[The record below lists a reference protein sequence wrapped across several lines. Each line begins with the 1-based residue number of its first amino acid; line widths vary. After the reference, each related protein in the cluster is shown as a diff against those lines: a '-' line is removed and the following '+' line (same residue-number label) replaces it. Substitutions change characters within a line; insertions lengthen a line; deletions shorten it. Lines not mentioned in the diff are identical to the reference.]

1 MYDLALPPLPDTRL
15 PDDVSRLLDGVAVE
29 GAVANAMAQ
38 AWQYSPYL
46 RGLMRVRDD
55 TLRTIATDG
64 VAVALASAVAG
75 LEAEGPP
82 AARMRRAKADIA
94 LVAALADLAGLWPL
108 EQVTRALSDVA
119 DRTLDL
125 AVATA
130 IAERAPGADPA
141 GFSVLALGKLGSHEL
156 NYSSDVDLIFLH
168 DRASL
173 PRRERDDP
181 DEAALRV
188 ARRVVELMQAR
199 DGDGYVFRVDLRL
212 RPSSEATPITLPV
225 EAAESYYQSEALPWE
240 RAAFIRA
247 RACAGDVALGGRFLE
262 AIRPFVWRRSLDYSA
277 IRDIEEISLR
287 IRDHFDEGQE
297 VGPGFDLKR
306 GRGGIREVEF
316 FAQIHQMIFGG
327 REPALRAPATLDAL
341 AALAAAGRI
350 DAADAV
356 QLGDA
361 YRLFR
366 TVEHRIQMRAD
377 EQTHAVPT
385 AAPARAALAKAC
397 GLDGWRALERLLVTA
412 TRAVAKRYDGLIAR
426 TEGDRLPRDAEA
438 LAKGFRAQKLAD
450 PAGLAEMIVR
460 WRSGSYR
467 ALRSPDAQHALEAV
481 MPPLIAALGEQ
492 PDPRTAASRLD
503 AFLEQLPAGVQFLGF
518 LDANPKLIGL
528 LARLLGVTPVLADA
542 LARAPD
548 LFDVLLD
555 PQAFAPLPDGAE
567 LAEDLRLYAGAG
579 HIEDRLDRVRRW
591 TAERRFQIGAQL
603 IEGVTDPLDAATA
616 YAGLADAAF
625 AVLSPAVAE
634 AFAETHGRVG
644 NSELLVL
651 GLGRFGGRAL
661 TARSDLDIVY
671 LFSGD
676 HEAQSDGAKP
686 LPATLYFN
694 RLAQRLTAALS
705 VPTAAG
711 ALYEV
716 DTRLRPSGAQ
726 GLLAVTIDTFTA
738 YQQQEAWT
746 WEHMALT
753 RARVV
758 VGSEQASAATVAA
771 IDATLHMD
779 RDAAT
784 LRTDVIK
791 MRDEMEAHKP
801 GAGLWDVKLGA
812 GGLVDLEFI
821 IHYLQLRD
829 RTAFTPDLREACR
842 ELIAAGELP
851 ATMIDA
857 HDLETRLLVML
868 RLVGPQTGPA
878 SKFTADVGARLAQ
891 STGYADFASLEA
903 GLKLAKAGV
912 LGAWEAAFGTKRRGK

>member
-1 MYDLALPPLPDTRL
+1 MPDLRLPPLPNMRL
-15 PDDVSRLLDGVAVE
+15 PDEVARLLDGTALADPLAAAV
-29 GAVANAMAQ
+29 AQ
-38 AWQYSPYL
+38 AWHYSPYL
-46 RGLMRVRDD
+46 RGLMRTRDE
-55 TLRTIATDG
+55 TLRRLAADG
-64 VAVALASAVAG
+64 PEAAVAAAYAEFAGDAV
-75 LEAEGPP
+75 P

-94 LVAALADLAGLWPL
+94 LVAALADLAGLWSL
-108 EQVTRALSDVA
+108 EQVTGALSDIA

-130 IAERAPGADPA
+130 IAERAPDADPA
-141 GFSVLALGKLGSHEL
+141 GFAVLALGKLGSHEL
-156 NYSSDVDLIFLH
+156 NYSSDVDLIFIH

-188 ARRVVELMQAR
+188 ARRVVELMQVR

-212 RPSSEATPITLPV
+212 RPSSEATPITLPF

-247 RACAGDVALGGRFLE
+247 RACAGDVALGRSFLA

-277 IRDIEEISLR
+277 IRDIEDISLR

-350 DAADAV
+350 DAADAA
-356 QLGDA
+356 QLGEA

-377 EQTHAVPT
+377 EQTHAVPS
-385 AAPARAALAKAC
+385 AAPARTALAKAC
-397 GLDGWRALERLLVTA
+397 GLDGWRSLERLLVAA
-412 TRAVAKRYDGLIAR
+412 TRTVARRYDGLIAR
-426 TEGDRLPRDAEA
+426 SEGDRLPRDADA
-438 LAKGFRAQKLAD
+438 LAKAFKARKFGD
-450 PAGLAEMIVR
+450 PAGLADMVAR
-460 WRSGSYR
+460 WRAGGYR

-481 MPPLIAALGEQ
+481 LPRLIEALGAQ

-518 LDANPKLIGL
+518 LDANPRLIGL

-542 LARAPD
+542 LARTPD

-555 PQAFAPLPDGAE
+555 PEAFAPLPDAAALTAE
-567 LAEDLRLYAGAG
+567 LNAFVGAG
-579 HIEDRLDRVRRW
+579 HLEDRLDRVRRW

-603 IEGVTDPLDAATA
+603 IEGLADPLDAAAA

-625 AVLSPAVAE
+625 AVLSPAVADS
-634 AFAETHGRVG
+634 FAEIHGRIG
-644 NSELLVL
+644 DHELLVL
-651 GLGRFGGRAL
+651 ALGRFGGRAL

-726 GLLAVTIDTFTA
+726 GLLAVTIETFAA
-738 YQQQEAWT
+738 YQQQEAWA

-758 VGSEQASAATVAA
+758 VGSEAAADATRAA
-771 IDATLHMD
+771 IAAALHMD

-784 LRTDVIK
+784 LRADVLR

-829 RTAFTPDLREACR
+829 RIAFTPDLREACR
-842 ELIAAGELP
+842 ALIAAETLVP
-851 ATMIDA
+851 DLLAA
-857 HDLETRLLVML
+857 HDLQTRLLVML
-868 RLVGPQTGPA
+868 RLVGAQTGPVG
-878 SKFTADVGARLAQ
+878 KFTADVGLRLAQ
-891 STGYADFASLEA
+891 STGHADFAALEA
-903 GLKLAKAGV
+903 ALKLAKATV
-912 LGAWEAAFGTKRRGK
+912 LGAWEGAFGSKRRGK

>member
-1 MYDLALPPLPDTRL
+1 
-15 PDDVSRLLDGVAVE
+15 
-29 GAVANAMAQ
+29 
-38 AWQYSPYL
+38 
-46 RGLMRVRDD
+46 
-55 TLRTIATDG
+55 
-64 VAVALASAVAG
+64 
-75 LEAEGPP
+75 
-82 AARMRRAKADIA
+82 
-94 LVAALADLAGLWPL
+94 
-108 EQVTRALSDVA
+108 
-119 DRTLDL
+119 
-125 AVATA
+125 
-130 IAERAPGADPA
+130 
-141 GFSVLALGKLGSHEL
+141 
-156 NYSSDVDLIFLH
+156 
-168 DRASL
+168 
-173 PRRERDDP
+173 
-181 DEAALRV
+181 
-188 ARRVVELMQAR
+188 
-199 DGDGYVFRVDLRL
+199 
-212 RPSSEATPITLPV
+212 
-225 EAAESYYQSEALPWE
+225 
-240 RAAFIRA
+240 
-247 RACAGDVALGGRFLE
+247 
-262 AIRPFVWRRSLDYSA
+262 
-277 IRDIEEISLR
+277 
-287 IRDHFDEGQE
+287 
-297 VGPGFDLKR
+297 
-306 GRGGIREVEF
+306 
-316 FAQIHQMIFGG
+316 
-327 REPALRAPATLDAL
+327 LDAL
-341 AALAAAGRI
+341 AALAGAGRI

-356 QLGDA
+356 QLGEA

-385 AAPARAALAKAC
+385 AAPARTALARAC

-412 TRAVAKRYDGLIAR
+412 TRTVAKRYDELIAR
-426 TEGDRLPRDAEA
+426 TEGDRLPRDADA
-438 LAKGFRAQKLAD
+438 LAKVFKAQKLAD
-450 PAGLAEMIVR
+450 PAGLAEMVGR
-460 WRSGSYR
+460 WRSRSYR

-481 MPPLIAALGEQ
+481 MPSLIEALGEQ

-503 AFLEQLPAGVQFLGF
+503 GFLEQLPAGVQFLGF
-518 LDANPKLIGL
+518 LEANPRLIGL

-542 LARAPD
+542 LARTPD

-555 PQAFAPLPDGAE
+555 PEAFEPLPDGAGLTE
-567 LAEDLRLYAGAG
+567 ELRLYVGHG

-603 IEGVTDPLDAATA
+603 IEGRADPLEAATA

-634 AFAETHGRVG
+634 AFAEIHGHVG
-644 NSELLVL
+644 QSELLVL

-676 HEAQSDGAKP
+676 QETQSDGGKP
-686 LPATLYFN
+686 LPATLYYN

-726 GLLAVTIDTFTA
+726 GLLAVTIDTFAA

-758 VGSEQASAATVAA
+758 VGSAQARESAEAVIAK
-771 IDATLHMD
+771 TLHMD
-779 RDAAT
+779 RDLAV

-829 RTAFTPDLREACR
+829 RIAFTPDLREACR
-842 ELIAAGELP
+842 KLIEAGELP
-851 ATMIDA
+851 PALLDA

-868 RLVGPQTGPA
+868 RLVGPQTGA
-878 SKFTADVGARLAQ
+878 IGKFTADVGARLAQ
-891 STGYADFASLEA
+891 STGHGDFASLETA
-903 GLKLAKAGV
+903 LKLAKAEV
-912 LGAWEAAFGTKRRGK
+912 LGAWEAAFGSKRRGK

>member
-1 MYDLALPPLPDTRL
+1 MPGFSLPPLPDAPL
-15 PDDVSRLLDGVAVE
+15 PDEVRRLLDGALP
-29 GAVANAMAQ
+29 GGGLANAAGQ

-46 RGLMRVRDD
+46 RGLMRTRAA
-55 TLRTIATDG
+55 TLRILATEG
-64 VAVALASAVAG
+64 AEAAVAAAHAELVGEAPAG
-75 LEAEGPP
+75 
-82 AARMRRAKADIA
+82 ARMRRAKADIA
-94 LVAALADLAGLWPL
+94 LVAALADLAGLWSL
-108 EQVTRALSDVA
+108 EQVTAALSDIA

-130 IAERAPGADPA
+130 IAERAPDADPA
-141 GFSVLALGKLGSHEL
+141 GFAVLALGKLGSHEL

-168 DRASL
+168 DRARL

-225 EAAESYYQSEALPWE
+225 EAAEGYYQSEALPWE

-247 RACAGDVALGGRFLE
+247 RASAGDLALGRAFLA

-287 IRDHFDEGQE
+287 IRDHFDEGQA

-341 AALAAAGRI
+341 AALATAGRI
-350 DAADAV
+350 AAADAA

-385 AAPARAALAKAC
+385 AAPARTALAKAC
-397 GLDGWRALERLLVTA
+397 GLDGWRALERLLVAA
-412 TRAVAKRYDGLIAR
+412 TRSVAKRYDGLIAR
-426 TEGDRLPRDAEA
+426 TEGDRLPRDPEA
-438 LAKGFRAQKLAD
+438 LAKGFKAQKLAD
-450 PAGLAEMIVR
+450 PAGLAEMVVR

-467 ALRSPDAQHALEAV
+467 ALRSADAQHALEAV
-481 MPPLIAALGEQ
+481 MPALIAALAAQ

-503 AFLEQLPAGVQFLGF
+503 GFLEQLPAGVQFLGF
-518 LDANPKLIGL
+518 LDANPRLIGL

-542 LARAPD
+542 LARTPD

-555 PQAFAPLPDGAE
+555 PQAFEPLPDAAA
-567 LAEDLRLYAGAG
+567 LAEDLRCYVGSG
-579 HIEDRLDRVRRW
+579 HLEDRLDRVRRW

-603 IEGVTDPLDAATA
+603 IEGRTDPLDAATA

-634 AFAETHGRVG
+634 AFAEAHGQVAG
-644 NSELLVL
+644 SELLVL
-651 GLGRFGGRAL
+651 ALGRFGGRAL

-686 LPATLYFN
+686 LPATLYYN
-694 RLAQRLTAALS
+694 RLAQRMTAALS

-716 DTRLRPSGAQ
+716 DTRLRPSGGQ

-758 VGSEQASAATVAA
+758 VGGPAARAATEAV
-771 IDATLHMD
+771 IETTLHMP
-779 RDAAT
+779 RDLAI
-784 LRTDVIK
+784 LRTDVIR

-829 RTAFTPDLREACR
+829 RTAFTPDLRAACR
-842 ELIAAGELP
+842 ELIAAGKLAP
-851 ATMIDA
+851 ALLEA
-857 HDLETRLLVML
+857 HDLQTRLLVML
-868 RLVGPQTGPA
+868 RLVGPQTGPVG
-878 SKFTADVGARLAQ
+878 KFTPDVGARLAQ
-891 STGYADFASLEA
+891 SAGHRDFASLEA
-903 GLKLAKAGV
+903 ALKLAKAAV
-912 LGAWEAAFGTKRRGK
+912 IAAWESAFGSKRRGK

>member
-1 MYDLALPPLPDTRL
+1 MPDFSLPPLTDARL
-15 PDDVSRLLDGVAVE
+15 PDDVLRLLDGVPPA
-29 GAVANAMAQ
+29 GALGNAIGHG
-38 AWQYSPYL
+38 WHYSPFL
-46 RGLMRVRDD
+46 RGMMRTRDA
-55 TLRTIATDG
+55 TLRTLAGDG
-64 VAVALASAVAG
+64 VDAAVAAAYAQLTGDAA
-75 LEAEGPP
+75 P

-94 LVAALADLAGLWPL
+94 LVAALADLAGLWSL
-108 EQVTRALSDVA
+108 EQVTAALSDIA

-125 AVATA
+125 AVTTA
-130 IAERAPGADPA
+130 VAERAPDADPA
-141 GFSVLALGKLGSHEL
+141 GFAVLALGKLGSHEL

-181 DEAALRV
+181 DEAAVRV
-188 ARRVVELMQAR
+188 ARRVVELMQMR

-212 RPSSEATPITLPV
+212 RPSSEATPITLPF

-247 RACAGDVALGGRFLE
+247 RACAGDVALGGQFLD

-287 IRDHFDEGQE
+287 IRDHFDEGQK

-350 DAADAV
+350 EAADAA

-385 AAPARAALAKAC
+385 AAPARTALARAC
-397 GLDGWRALERLLVTA
+397 GLDGWRALERLLVAA
-412 TRAVAKRYDGLIAR
+412 TRAVATRYDGLIAR
-426 TEGDRLPRDAEA
+426 TEADRLPRDAEA
-438 LAKGFRAQKLAD
+438 LARTFKAQKLPD
-450 PAGLAEMIVR
+450 PAGLADMVVR
-460 WRSGSYR
+460 WRSGGYR

-481 MPPLIAALGEQ
+481 MPPLIEALGEQ
-492 PDPRTAASRLD
+492 PDPRTAANRLD

-542 LARAPD
+542 LARTPD

-555 PQAFAPLPDGAE
+555 PEAFAPLPDGDS
-567 LAEDLRLYAGAG
+567 LAEELRLFVGTV
-579 HIEDRLDRVRRW
+579 HLEDRLDRVRRW

-603 IEGVTDPLDAATA
+603 IEGLTDPLDAATA

-625 AVLSPAVAE
+625 AVLAPAVSE
-634 AFAETHGRVG
+634 AFAEAHGHVG
-644 NSELLVL
+644 DSELLVL
-651 GLGRFGGRAL
+651 AFGRFGGRAL
-661 TARSDLDIVY
+661 TARSDLDIVF

-726 GLLAVTIDTFTA
+726 GLLAVTIDTFAA

-758 VGSEQASAATVAA
+758 VGAPEARAATMAA
-771 IDATLHMD
+771 IDAALHMD
-779 RDAAT
+779 RDAAA
-784 LRTDVIK
+784 LRADVVK

-812 GGLVDLEFI
+812 GGLVDLEFV

-842 ELIAAGELP
+842 QLIEAGELAP
-851 ATMIDA
+851 ALLDA
-857 HDLETRLLVML
+857 HDLQTRLLVML
-868 RLVGPQTGPA
+868 RLVGPQAGSA
-878 SKFTADVGARLAQ
+878 VKFSADVGKRLAQ
-891 STGYADFASLEA
+891 STGHADFAALESA
-903 GLKLAKAGV
+903 LKLAKAEV
-912 LGAWEAAFGTKRRGK
+912 LGAWEAALGSKRRGK

>member
-1 MYDLALPPLPDTRL
+1 MADFSLPPLPDAPV
-15 PDDVSRLLDGVAVE
+15 PDDAGRLLDGASVD
-29 GAVANAMAQ
+29 GPLANAIAQ
-38 AWQYSPYL
+38 AWDYSPFL
-46 RGLMRVRDD
+46 RGLMRTRAA
-55 TLRTIATDG
+55 TLRTLAGAGIEAAIAAAHAEFDG
-64 VAVALASAVAG
+64 
-75 LEAEGPP
+75 EAPP
-82 AARMRRAKADIA
+82 ATRMRRAKADIA
-94 LVAALADLAGLWPL
+94 LVVALADMAGLWSL
-108 EQVTRALSDVA
+108 EQVTAALSDLA

-125 AVATA
+125 AVRTA
-130 IAERAPGADPA
+130 IAERAPDADPA
-141 GFSVLALGKLGSHEL
+141 GFAVLALGKLGSREL

-173 PRRERDDP
+173 PRRDRDDP

-188 ARRVVELMQAR
+188 ARRVAELMQTR

-212 RPSSEATPITLPV
+212 RPSSEATPITLPY
-225 EAAESYYQSEALPWE
+225 EAAEQYYQSEALPWE

-247 RACAGDVALGGRFLE
+247 RACAGDVALGDRFLA

-287 IRDHFDEGQE
+287 IRDHFDEGQN

-316 FAQIHQMIFGG
+316 FAQINQMIFGG
-327 REPALRAPATLDAL
+327 REPDLRAPATLDAL

-350 DAADAV
+350 GADDAG
-356 QLGDA
+356 QLGAA

-377 EQTHAVPT
+377 EQTHAVPK
-385 AAPARAALAKAC
+385 AAAARTALAKAC
-397 GLDGWRALERLLVTA
+397 GLDGWRALERLLGGA
-412 TRAVAKRYDGLIAR
+412 TRAVAKRYDRLIVR
-426 TEGDRLPRDAEA
+426 TEGDRLPRDGDA
-438 LAKGFRAQKLAD
+438 LAKAFKAQKLAD
-450 PAGLAEMIVR
+450 PAGLADLVGR
-460 WRSGSYR
+460 WRSASYR
-467 ALRSPDAQHALEAV
+467 ALRSPDAQHALEV
-481 MPPLIAALGEQ
+481 VLPSLIEALAAQ

-503 AFLEQLPAGVQFLGF
+503 GFFEQLPAGVQFLGF
-518 LDANPKLIGL
+518 LNANPKLIGL
-528 LARLLGVTPVLADA
+528 LGRLLGVTPVLADA
-542 LARAPD
+542 LARTPD

-555 PQAFAPLPDGAE
+555 PEAFAPLPPADRLTE
-567 LAEDLRLYAGAG
+567 ELRLYAGTG
-579 HIEDRLDRVRRW
+579 HLEDRLDRVRRW

-603 IEGVTDPLDAATA
+603 IEGIADPLDAATA
-616 YAGLADAAF
+616 YASLADAAF
-625 AVLSPAVAE
+625 AVLAPAVAD
-634 AFAETHGRVG
+634 AFAEAHGRVG
-644 NSELLVL
+644 GSELLVL
-651 GLGRFGGRAL
+651 ALGRFGGRAL

-676 HEAQSDGAKP
+676 HEAQSDGPKP

-716 DTRLRPSGAQ
+716 DTRLRPSGEQ
-726 GLLAVTIDTFTA
+726 GLLAVTIDTFAT

-753 RARVV
+753 RARIV
-758 VGSEQASAATVAA
+758 VGNDTATAATEAVICAA
-771 IDATLHMD
+771 LLMD
-779 RDAAT
+779 RDAAK
-784 LRTDVIK
+784 LRTDVLK

-829 RTAFTPDLREACR
+829 RQAFTPDLRAACR
-842 ELIAAGELP
+842 LLIEAGELP
-851 ATMIDA
+851 AGLLEA
-857 HDLETRLLVML
+857 HDLQTRLLVML
-868 RLVGPQTGPA
+868 RLVGPQAGTA
-878 SKFTADVGARLAQ
+878 TKFTADVGARLAQ
-891 STGYADFASLEA
+891 STGHADFAALEA
-903 GLKLAKAGV
+903 ALKLAKAAV